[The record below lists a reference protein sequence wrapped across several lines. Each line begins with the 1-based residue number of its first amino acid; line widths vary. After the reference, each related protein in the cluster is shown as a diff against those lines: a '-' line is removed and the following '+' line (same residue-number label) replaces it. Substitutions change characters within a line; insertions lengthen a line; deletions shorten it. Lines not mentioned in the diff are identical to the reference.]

1 MKMRIIFTIVCI
13 ISFISTALSQA
24 RIVFVFDQNY
34 QAVQSRIEEFTTKER
49 GLPKFIERK
58 GKVVFNT
65 VSETSS
71 DMSLDFTNEKTK
83 FKVKAVSKNKAC
95 QACERLNAIVAEN
108 PPGPAD
114 KGDDGERV
122 KFFVPNELSKFTK
135 NCNDLKFPINLVN
148 MEDIVDFT
156 AFMKEQFDANSKVG
170 VAIFWF
176 PSAEPPVKFT
186 LAPVESGLPPYDFG
200 AKVKLELKSNSK
212 DEYEAEWFQKVGN
225 EDFESVKQA
234 TVSKSAKDQLVI
246 ESLTDNT
253 EIKVEYCGAPIMY
266 KLELREKCKEVNME
280 VDVLFDYG
288 GDKYMDSFTRN
299 GRTKYNIMFEGGEW
313 RILFKKQCGVKTY
326 NLSLKSLTGGQSFV
340 IPLTPLE
347 QARRS
352 EVSDPSIAVL
362 GINTE
367 DANKYGLNSYDA
379 NGVEIFYEVDI
390 VPMDL
395 VPGVIKIGTNSK
407 TFIGHFNKCGY

>member
-1 MKMRIIFTIVCI
+1 MKMRIVLTIVCV
-13 ISFISTALSQA
+13 ISFVTTALSQA
-24 RIVFVFDQNY
+24 RIIFVFDQSY
-34 QAVQSRIEEFTTKER
+34 QAVQSRIEEFTAKER
-49 GLPKFIERK
+49 GLPKFIERN

-71 DMSLDFTNEKTK
+71 DMNLDFTSGKTK
-83 FKVKAVSKNKAC
+83 YKVRAVSKNKAC
-95 QACERLNAIVAEN
+95 QPCERLNTIVTEN

-148 MEDIVDFT
+148 IEDIVDFT
-156 AFMKEQFDANSKVG
+156 VFMKEQFEANSKVG

-186 LAPVESGLPPYDFG
+186 LAAVESGLPPYDFG

-212 DEYEAEWFQKVGN
+212 DEYEAEWSQKVGS
-225 EDFESVKQA
+225 EEFESVKQ
-234 TVSKSAKDQLVI
+234 TVVSKSAKDQLVI

-253 EIKVEYCGAPIMY
+253 QVKVDVCGIDLFC
-266 KLELREKCKEVNME
+266 KLEIREKCKEVNQE

-288 GDKYMDSFTRN
+288 GDRYMDSFTRN
-299 GRTKYNIMFEGGEW
+299 GLTKYNIMFEGGEW
-313 RILFKKQCGVKTY
+313 RILLKKQCGVKSY
-326 NLSLKSLTGGQSFV
+326 NLSLKNSKGGPSIV

-362 GINTE
+362 ALNAE
-367 DANKYGLNSYDA
+367 DANRYGVGSYDA
-379 NGVEIFYEVDI
+379 NGAEIFYEVDI
-390 VPMDL
+390 VPVDL
-395 VPGVIKIGTNSK
+395 VPGIIKIGSNTK
-407 TFIGHFNKCGY
+407 TFIGHFNRCGY

>member
-1 MKMRIIFTIVCI
+1 MRIIFTIICL
-13 ISFISTALSQA
+13 ISFITAASSQA

-34 QAVQSRIEEFTTKER
+34 QAAQSRIEEFTTKER

-95 QACERLNAIVAEN
+95 QACERLNAIFAEN
-108 PPGPAD
+108 PPGSAD
-114 KGDDGERV
+114 KGDEGERV

-135 NCNDLKFPINLVN
+135 NCSDLKFPINLVN

-156 AFMKEQFDANSKVG
+156 AFMKEQFEANSKIG

-176 PSAEPPVKFT
+176 PSAEPSVKFT

-225 EDFESVKQA
+225 QDFESVKQSA
-234 TVSKSAKDQLVI
+234 VSKGNKDQYIL
-246 ESLTDNT
+246 ESLIDNT
-253 EIKVEYCGAPIMY
+253 EVKVEYCGAPIVC

-288 GDKYMDSFTRN
+288 NGKYMDSFTKN
-299 GRTKYNIMFEGGEW
+299 GRTKYNIAHENSEW
-313 RILFKKQCGVKTY
+313 RILIKRQCGVKSY
-326 NLSLKSLTGGQSFV
+326 NLTFRNLSGGKSTSFQ
-340 IPLTPLE
+340 LTPLE

-352 EVSDPSIAVL
+352 EVTDQNISVL
-362 GINTE
+362 AITPG
-367 DANKYGLNSYDA
+367 DANKYGLETYGEDGS
-379 NGVEIFYEVDI
+379 EIFYE
-390 VPMDL
+390 
-395 VPGVIKIGTNSK
+395 IKIEPMELVLGVMKTGTNTK
-407 TFIGHFNKCGY
+407 TFIGHLNRCVY

>member
-1 MKMRIIFTIVCI
+1 MRILFTIFCAI
-13 ISFISTALSQA
+13 IFVLTAQSQA

-83 FKVKAVSKNKAC
+83 YKVKAVSKNKAC
-95 QACERLNAIVAEN
+95 QPCERLNAIVSEN

-148 MEDIVDFT
+148 MEDIVDFN

-186 LAPVESGLPPYDFG
+186 LAPLESGLPPYDFG
-200 AKVKLELKSNSK
+200 ATVKLELKSNSK
-212 DEYEAEWFQKVGN
+212 DEYDAEWFQKVGS
-225 EDFESVKQA
+225 EDFESVKQV
-234 TVSKSAKDQLVI
+234 TISKSSKDQLLI
-246 ESLTDNT
+246 ESITDNM
-253 EIKVEYCGAPIMY
+253 EIKVEVCGIELLS
-266 KLELREKCKEVNME
+266 KLQLREKCKEVKSE
-280 VDVLFDYG
+280 VEMLLEYDGGKYCERIVKGGVTKYDLTYM
-288 GDKYMDSFTRN
+288 GDKWYFV
-299 GRTKYNIMFEGGEW
+299 
-313 RILFKKQCGVKTY
+313 LKKQCGVINY
-326 NLSLKSLTGGQSFV
+326 NLTVKSLSGSQIAVFN
-340 IPLTPLE
+340 LTPLK
-347 QARRS
+347 QVQIPGGA
-352 EVSDPSIAVL
+352 SDVTFLVL
-362 GINTE
+362 TSAEAYKFGIR
-367 DANKYGLNSYDA
+367 AYD
-379 NGVEIFYEVDI
+379 GDDKQLYYELAI
-390 VPMDL
+390 EPKDL
-395 VPGVIKIGTNSK
+395 VPGVSKIGSSTK
-407 TFIGHFNKCGY
+407 KFIGHFNKCGY